1 MSGFGI
7 VSSGSITNPIMA
19 TMFSISVIV
28 PRCADERAEV
38 GNDDIGN
45 SKMVINKRCGTG
57 DPLIGGILY
66 EVVIERLSKPHLPSW
81 AQVPAVTQ
89 IEV

>member
-1 MSGFGI
+1 
-7 VSSGSITNPIMA
+7 MA

-45 SKMVINKRCGTG
+45 SN
-57 DPLIGGILY
+57 